1 MSSFA
6 KNLRRIRKANLL
18 TQDELA
24 QKINVTRQAVSNWE
38 RGCSEPDIQ
47 TLIALAEAL
56 QVDANELIFGRKAEY
71 RPTLRREY
79 LPLCI
84 ISGSIV
90 VCILILQLALY
101 PYLLNLKNTQYLTH
115 VFLYQKVVPPLG
127 YFAGGVFAYA
137 VVSLF
142 YEIKTKRRILLLLL
156 AILFALP
163 SMLVIAEE
171 VLWRLTDTFP
181 QSISYYLTI
190 TAARN
195 PTISIILYKLLP
207 FLSGIAAFLGRAKHH
222 Q

>member
-6 KNLRRIRKANLL
+6 KNLRRIRKTNLL
-18 TQDELA
+18 TQDDLA

-47 TLIALAEAL
+47 TLIVLAEAL
-56 QVDANELIFGRKAEY
+56 QVDANELIFGRKSEY
-71 RPTLRREY
+71 RPKLRREY

-84 ISGSIV
+84 ISCCVV
-90 VCILILQLALY
+90 VCILILQLTLY
-101 PYLLNLKNTQYLTH
+101 PYLLNLKKTQFLAH

-127 YFAGGVFAYA
+127 YFAGGVLAYA
-137 VVSLF
+137 MVSLF
-142 YEIKTKRRILLLLL
+142 YEIKVKRRSLLLL

-163 SMLVIAEE
+163 VLLVMAEE
-171 VLWRLTDTFP
+171 VLWRITHTYP

-190 TAARN
+190 AAAKN
-195 PTISIILYKLLP
+195 PALSSVFYKLLP
-207 FLSGIAAFLGRAKHH
+207 FLSGTLCFLSSGKHY

>member
-38 RGCSEPDIQ
+38 RGCSEPDIK

-137 VVSLF
+137 IMSLF
-142 YEIKTKRRILLLLL
+142 YEIKVNCRILLLLL
-156 AILFALP
+156 TILCALP
-163 SMLVIAEE
+163 ALLVMAEE
-171 VLWRLTDTFP
+171 VLWRLTDTYP
-181 QSISYYLTI
+181 QSVSYYLTI
-190 TAARN
+190 AAAKN
-195 PTISIILYKLLP
+195 PALSIVLYKLLP
-207 FLSGIAAFLGRAKHH
+207 FFSGIAAFLGGGKHH

>member
-6 KNLRRIRKANLL
+6 KNLRRIRKTNKL
-18 TQDELA
+18 TQDGLA
-24 QKINVTRQAVSNWE
+24 QKISVTRQAVSNWE

-47 TLIALAEAL
+47 TLIALAETL

-71 RPTLRREY
+71 QPTLRREY
-79 LPLCI
+79 LPMCI
-84 ISGSIV
+84 ISGCIV
-90 VCILILQLALY
+90 VCILILQLTLY

-142 YEIKTKRRILLLLL
+142 YEIKTKRRIQLLLL

-171 VLWRLTDTFP
+171 VLWRLTDAFP
-181 QSISYYLTI
+181 HFISYYLTI

-207 FLSGIAAFLGRAKHH
+207 FLSGIAAFLGGGKHH

>member
-6 KNLRRIRKANLL
+6 KNLRHIRKANLF
-18 TQDELA
+18 TQDDLA

-71 RPTLRREY
+71 CPTLRREY

-84 ISGSIV
+84 ISGCIV
-90 VCILILQLALY
+90 VCILILQLTLY
-101 PYLLNLKNTQYLTH
+101 PYLLNLKNTQFLTH

-127 YFAGGVFAYA
+127 YFAGGVLAFAI
-137 VVSLF
+137 VSLF
-142 YEIKTKRRILLLLL
+142 YEIKVKRRSLLLL

-163 SMLVIAEE
+163 ALFVMAEE
-171 VLWRLTDTFP
+171 VLWRITHTYP

-190 TAARN
+190 AAAKN
-195 PTISIILYKLLP
+195 PALSSVFYKLLP
-207 FLSGIAAFLGRAKHH
+207 FLSGALCFLSSGKHH